1 MSLSPFWDLAPA
13 LAAALAPAPALATE
27 LFALGLAPEP
37 PDQKGWDI
45 LSEYPGKYSICV

>member
-1 MSLSPFWDLAPA
+1 MSLSPFWDLAHA
-13 LAAALAPAPALATE
+13 LATALAPAPPLAPE

-45 LSEYPGKYSICV
+45 LSGCPGKYSICV